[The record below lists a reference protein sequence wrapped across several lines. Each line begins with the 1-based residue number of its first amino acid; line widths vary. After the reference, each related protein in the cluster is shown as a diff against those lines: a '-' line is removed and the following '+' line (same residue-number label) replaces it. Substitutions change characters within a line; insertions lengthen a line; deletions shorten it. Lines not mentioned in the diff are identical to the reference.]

1 MSYLRFFV
9 LGPVH
14 VEVDGR
20 WLDLGPVRQQA
31 VFATLLFN
39 RDRIV
44 TAEAILDG
52 VWGDAP
58 PCGKKVIPPY
68 VYRLRRIL
76 HTSVADGPGPTI
88 DTLRIGYRLR
98 LGPAGVDLADLEDA
112 VARATVAEAAGDL
125 RRAALVLADAEKA
138 WTGEPLVGLPGPF
151 AQSRRQHLAERRI
164 VNLEHRLELELRLG
178 DHHAVIPALT
188 ALRAEFP
195 LRERIA
201 SMLMIALF
209 QTGRQNEAVKIF
221 GRLRTDLMSQLGVEP
236 TPATTRAYVA
246 MLRGEPGI
254 PLAQGRFA
262 GPSDAPAGH
271 RRISRDHVAG

>member
-14 VEVDGR
+14 VEVDGQ

-44 TAEAILDG
+44 TAEAIPDG
-52 VWGDAP
+52 VWGD
-58 PCGKKVIPPY
+58 
-68 VYRLRRIL
+68 
-76 HTSVADGPGPTI
+76 
-88 DTLRIGYRLR
+88 GYRLR

-112 VARATVAEAAGDL
+112 VARATVAEAAGGL
-125 RRAALVLADAEKA
+125 RRAALVLADSEKA
-138 WTGEPLVGLPGPF
+138 WTGELLVGLPGPF

-164 VNLEHRLELELRLG
+164 VNLEHRLDLELRQG

-271 RRISRDHVAG
+271 RRINRDHVAG

>member
-1 MSYLRFFV
+1 MSYVRFVV

-14 VEVDGR
+14 AEVDGQ

-39 RDRIV
+39 RERIV
-44 TAEAILDG
+44 TQEAILDG

-68 VYRLRRIL
+68 IYRLRRIL
-76 HTSVADGPGPTI
+76 HAAVGDRPGPTI

-98 LGPAGVDLADLEDA
+98 LGPTGVDLVDLEDA
-112 VARATVAEAAGDL
+112 VARATVAEEAGDL
-125 RRAALVLADAEKA
+125 RGAVLTLADAERA
-138 WTGEPLVGLPGPF
+138 WSGEPLAGLPGPF
-151 AQSRRQHLAERRI
+151 AHGRRQHLAERRI

-178 DHHAVIPALT
+178 DYHAVVPALT

-201 SMLMIALF
+201 SMLMLALY
-209 QTGRQNEAVKIF
+209 QTGRQGEAVTIF
-221 GRLRTDLMSQLGVEP
+221 GRLRADLMSQLGVEP
-236 TPATTRAYVA
+236 TPATTRAYVS
-246 MLRGEPGI
+246 MLRGEPGA
-254 PLAQGRFA
+254 PVPEGRFA
-262 GPSDAPAGH
+262 GVPESGAGH
-271 RRISRDHVAG
+271 RWIHHDPVAG